1 MVVWWS
7 ERRVTFDL
15 RLAKVQYA
23 NEEEGREREAA
34 ATPPSMRKG
43 DPMMAASH
51 AHMPRTTL
59 LMRTFTS

>member
-34 ATPPSMRKG
+34 TPPSMRKG
-43 DPMMAASH
+43 DPMMGSH

-59 LMRTFTS
+59 LMRTLTS